1 MFDISDIAFVVI
13 SIFTV
18 LTAIIALE
26 AKELVYGAMAL
37 AASFL
42 GVAGFFVL
50 LDASFLAMLQ
60 ILVFI
65 GAIAVL
71 LLFTVMLV
79 RREKWTKLTAGIE
92 RPVGAIAA
100 ILLATGIIV
109 IGFLSGLDGWMPI
122 QSVNLSFVD
131 IGNQLILQYWPALQI
146 LAVVLGAAVIGGL
159 TMAKLEK
166 NSEDRT

>member
-1 MFDISDIAFVVI
+1 MFDVSDIAFVVI

-100 ILLATGIIV
+100 ILLATGITL
-109 IGFLSGLDGWMPI
+109 IGFLSGLDGWMPY
-122 QSVNLSFVD
+122 NL
-131 IGNQLILQYWPALQI
+131 LISLLLI
-146 LAVVLGAAVIGGL
+146 
-159 TMAKLEK
+159 
-166 NSEDRT
+166 